1 VDIPLNDKITADH
14 LARRA
19 YLYIRQSTPDQVK
32 YNLESKRLQYGLAD
46 RARALGWQDV
56 EVIDEDLGIS
66 GDGTPRSGFDR
77 LLRAVCEGQV
87 GAVFSIEASRL
98 ARNGREWHTLLEFCG
113 IVGVL
118 LIDAQAIYDPRLT
131 NDRLLLGV
139 KGTISEMEVA
149 TFRERAQS
157 AVMQMAQR
165 GDLIRRV
172 AIGYVKGADGRIEK
186 DPDARVRA
194 AIDLIFRRFAEL
206 GSVRQVYFWLD
217 QQQIQLPIVRG
228 PEDAQELIWQSAR
241 YHAVHSVLKNPI
253 YAGAYAYG
261 RSKTVRR
268 LEAGQKKVSRQL
280 RRRREEWP
288 VLILNHHEGYID
300 WGVYED
306 NQKVMRDNEARGGVV
321 RGAIKNGDALLAGLL
336 RCGHCGAKLLAQYP
350 RPRVIRYQCSGY
362 MLNRDQVCCVMFGGL
377 RADRLVSEQLLQCL
391 APLGL
396 GAAIEAIE
404 ALQGASDDRVQQK
417 RLALERARYEVTH
430 ARRQYDAVDPANRLV
445 AAELERR
452 WNQALATEAQLEAE
466 LTSVQQTRERPL
478 SDVQKLEL
486 LEFARDLP
494 RFWGD
499 PRSSPQYKKRL
510 LRIALKEIIATSEG
524 ETIRLVLHWQGGDH
538 TQVEFQKI
546 RTGEHRYVTDKDL
559 VEIISALARI
569 EPDER
574 IASILNRNQRRTAH
588 GEVWTAKRVCA
599 VRNHNGIPV
608 YREGERQSRGEMFV
622 GEAGKVLGVTQTTV
636 LRLIRLKQLP
646 ATQACPNAPWV
657 MRRADVERCSAERN
671 RIATPAT
678 ADSKQLAL
686 EIP

>member
-1 VDIPLNDKITADH
+1 MNTTNNKITADH

-19 YLYIRQSTPDQVK
+19 YVYIRQSTPDQVK
-32 YNLESKRLQYGLAD
+32 YNLESKRLQYGLVD
-46 RARALGWQDV
+46 RARTLGWQDV

-66 GDGTPRSGFDR
+66 GEGTPRSGFER
-77 LLRAVCEGQV
+77 LLRVVCEGQV
-87 GAVFSIEASRL
+87 GAVLSIEASRL

-165 GDLIRRV
+165 GALVRRV

-194 AIDLIFRRFAEL
+194 AIDLIFRKFAEL

-228 PEDAQELIWQSAR
+228 SEGAQEIIWQPAR

-261 RSKTVRR
+261 RSQTVRR
-268 LEAGQKKVSRQL
+268 LEAGQKRVVRQL
-280 RRRREEWP
+280 RRRREQWS

-300 WGVYED
+300 WDIYEN
-306 NQKVMRDNEARGGVV
+306 NQKVITDNENARGGVV
-321 RGAIKNGDALLAGLL
+321 RGAIKKGDALLAGLL
-336 RCGHCGAKLLAQYP
+336 RCGHCGAKLLAQHP
-350 RPRVIRYQCSGY
+350 RPGVIRYQCSGY
-362 MLNRDQVCCVMFGGL
+362 ILNRDQECCVMFGGL

-396 GAAIEAIE
+396 EAAVEAIE
-404 ALQGASDDRVQQK
+404 ALRGASDDRVQQK

-452 WNQALATEAQLEAE
+452 WNQALTTEAQLEGE
-466 LTSVQQTRERPL
+466 LTSLQQIRERPL
-478 SDVQKLEL
+478 SDAQKQEL

-494 RFWGD
+494 GLWDD
-499 PRSSPQYKKRL
+499 PRSSPEYKKRL
-510 LRIALKEIIATSEG
+510 LRIALKEIIVTCEG

-546 RTGEHRYVTDKDL
+546 RVGEHRYVLDKDL
-559 VEIISALARI
+559 VEIIRVLARI

-588 GEVWTAKRVCA
+588 GEVWTAKRVYS
-599 VRNHNGIPV
+599 VRNRHGIPV
-608 YREGERQSRGEMFV
+608 YREGERQARSEMFV
-622 GEAGKVLGVTQTTV
+622 GEACKVLGVTQTTV

-646 ATQACPNAPWV
+646 ATQACAGAPWV
-657 MRRADVERCSAERN
+657 MRREDVEQCVAERN
-671 RIATPAT
+671 QKATPAT